1 MDRSGE
7 IFQSITA
14 EFIYWIVDRHSG
26 LPNVLSIS
34 MARCVL
40 AQRIPTVGIWRYVVD
55 VPGSVNRSGGQIALY
70 KTGSL
75 HSYWAA
81 GVWHLPAY
89 VCVYA
94 WTSCPRYGIPT
105 VGIFVCGRVRRCFW
119 ELPVPTIS
127 AKWRSWSCPPSIS
140 IITSSYRE
148 GFCLSVPASH
158 THISSVRCLIF
169 SGGLSLLIPGNR
181 SCRGSRY
188 GIFRAWWQ
196 EKRSRFPQWE
206 LGSSNMF
213 SVVKEWGRAVVL
225 RSFRTLSARFLSPS
239 CPLPFRAICSAS
251 ALSH

>member
-1 MDRSGE
+1 MASIQNSHGGNSGSSTLSLAGSMDRSGE
-7 IFQSITA
+7 IFSRSIIA
-14 EFIYWIVDRHSG
+14 EFIYWIADRHSG

-127 AKWRSWSCPPSIS
+127 AKWRSWSCP
-140 IITSSYRE
+140 
-148 GFCLSVPASH
+148 L
-158 THISSVRCLIF
+158 
-169 SGGLSLLIPGNR
+169 
-181 SCRGSRY
+181 
-188 GIFRAWWQ
+188 Q
-196 EKRSRFPQWE
+196 
-206 LGSSNMF
+206 
-213 SVVKEWGRAVVL
+213 
-225 RSFRTLSARFLSPS
+225 
-239 CPLPFRAICSAS
+239 SAS
-251 ALSH
+251 LPAPTEKDFASLFQLRIHTYHPSAALSFLEAFLC